1 MEDLS
6 QITLSDVNVKNTN
19 IVANS
24 FFDEKNMLKYVD
36 EYLLFSNNNKRN
48 IIENFK
54 KSQIKRGFVSSVNS
68 TVGGGKSNIVTIV
81 NNFNFGKD
89 NNFKILNIKSK

>member
-1 MEDLS
+1 MW
-6 QITLSDVNVKNTN
+6 IFVNVFKWKYRKYRN
-19 IVANS
+19 
-24 FFDEKNMLKYVD
+24 LK
-36 EYLLFSNNNKRN
+36 YLLFSNNNKRN